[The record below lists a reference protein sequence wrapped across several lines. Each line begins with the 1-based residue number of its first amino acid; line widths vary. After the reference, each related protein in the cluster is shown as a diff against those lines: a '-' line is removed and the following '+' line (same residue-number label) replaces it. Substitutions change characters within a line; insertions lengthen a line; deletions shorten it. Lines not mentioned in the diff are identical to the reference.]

1 MYDASFTTQLPRYL
15 WALVGIV
22 WLIGA
27 LGSKPTLRSQ
37 SRGQRLIELCFMAV
51 ALNLLFTPGLPGPLG
66 WRVVTPS
73 SAIAWVGV
81 ILTAAGIAFSIWARF
96 LLGRNWSATVT
107 VKRDHTLVR
116 SGPYAIVRH
125 PIYSGFILA
134 ALGTA
139 LAFGAAGGFLAPLI
153 LAIGWRLKS
162 RREEEFMRAE
172 FGGDYLRY
180 SASVKALIPYL
191 W

>member
-81 ILTAAGIAFSIWARF
+81 ILTAAGIAFSIWALPPRPQ
-96 LLGRNWSATVT
+96 LERYGHRQA
-107 VKRDHTLVR
+107 R
-116 SGPYAIVRH
+116 SHRAQRTYAIVRH
-125 PIYSGFILA
+125 PIYSIHLA

-139 LAFGAAGGFLAPLI
+139 RHSRGWGLSRAD

-172 FGGDYLRY
+172 FGGDYCDTR
-180 SASVKALIPYL
+180 PP
-191 W
+191 